1 MQTLNTAATMRFQLV
16 CLVIIFLM
24 RTIDGRSLRTDSD
37 ENTKTQFQKYLARRF
52 YSGYQRDNS
61 LEEVEKPH
69 NRHNFVARVD
79 SDDNDQEQDEMMQL
93 RDEAPQ
99 PPPKPEEMGV
109 ANLFNLPDLSE
120 NNRKDIQLLEGDIAV
135 SRNRNAYQLSG
146 KWSGG
151 IVPYEF
157 SSGYTAQQQ
166 NTIKAAMATITS
178 STNNCIKFVP
188 RGSYPVWLRI
198 YPGQG

>member
-1 MQTLNTAATMRFQLV
+1 MRTLNTAAIMLFQLV
-16 CLVIIFLM
+16 CLVMIFLM
-24 RTIDGRSLRTDSD
+24 RTIDGRSLRTDSN
-37 ENTKTQFQKYLARRF
+37 ENTETQLQEYLARRF

-69 NRHNFVARVD
+69 YRENFVAGVG
-79 SDDNDQEQDEMMQL
+79 SDDNDHEEDEMMQL
-93 RDEAPQ
+93 RNEIPQ
-99 PPPKPEEMGV
+99 PPPKPEEIG
-109 ANLFNLPDLSE
+109 APNLFNLPGLSE

-135 SRNRNAYQLSG
+135 SRDRNAYQVSG
-146 KWSGG
+146 KWSYG

-166 NTIKAAMATITS
+166 NTIKAAMAAITS
-178 STNNCIKFVP
+178 GSNNCIKFVP